1 MYGIIAFFRRHYFAV
16 FFVVL
21 EFLCFYFVFLGRSP
35 GKDGKEN
42 YYQQARFINSANAVS
57 GFIYKTRSDITS
69 YFGLRAENTKLAEEN
84 MQLHNSLASIVDTV
98 KRPKVPHTNPYGQ
111 QYNFITARV
120 IDNSTN
126 QSANYLT
133 LDIGKKQGLAEG
145 MGLISPSGI
154 VGVIVSVSDHYAVA
168 MSMLHKNYQLS
179 GMMKKSG
186 AFGTITWNGSD
197 YRFATLSQIPMSEQ
211 VNTGDTIVS
220 SGYSTIYPKGIM
232 IGVVEKVEPIPT
244 QYFYTIKVRLSTN
257 FKKLGYVYVVSDLM
271 KQEQSE
277 LQDNAI
283 KANNGK

>member
-21 EFLCFYFVFLGRSP
+21 EFFCFYFVFEGRSP
-35 GKDGKEN
+35 GKDGREN
-42 YYQQARFINSANAVS
+42 YFQQARFASSANAVAGS
-57 GFIYKTRSDITS
+57 VYKTYSDITS
-69 YFGLRAENTKLAEEN
+69 YFNLKNENEKLAQEN
-84 MQLHNSLASIVDTV
+84 MLLHNDLASTEDTA

-126 QSANYLT
+126 QPVNYLT
-133 LDIGKKQGLAEG
+133 LDIGKKQGISEG
-145 MGLISPSGI
+145 MGVISPSGI
-154 VGVIVSVSDHYAVA
+154 VGVIVNVSDHYSVA

-179 GMMKKSG
+179 AMMKKSG
-186 AFGTITWNGSD
+186 AFGTITWKGDD
-197 YRFATLSQIPMSEQ
+197 YRYATLSQIPMSET
-211 VNTGDTIVS
+211 VAVGDSIVS

-232 IGVVEKVEPIPT
+232 VGVVEKVEPIPT

-257 FKKLGYVYVVSDLM
+257 FKKLGYVYVVSDLL
-271 KQEQSE
+271 KQEQE
-277 LQDNAI
+277 NLEDNAA